1 MKMLYRG
8 EKGFTLIELLIVIAI
23 LGIIAAIVV
32 PDVAGFMTF
41 GTLNAAQTEVEN
53 VKTAAV
59 GFRADYGVWPDD
71 SGDLAE
77 FLDGTIQAT
86 YEFGGTVGI
95 ASVSDQEWEGIHW
108 DADSQTWSRGEAAVP
123 VPVPPV
129 PVPIHPGPILPGPVP
144 FR

>member
-1 MKMLYRG
+1 MKSLHRG

-71 SGDLAE
+71 SSSLEDIY
-77 FLDGTIQAT
+77 LDGAIQAT

-108 DADSQTWSRGEAAVP
+108 DADSQTWARGEAASE
-123 VPVPPV
+123 
-129 PVPIHPGPILPGPVP
+129 
-144 FR
+144 